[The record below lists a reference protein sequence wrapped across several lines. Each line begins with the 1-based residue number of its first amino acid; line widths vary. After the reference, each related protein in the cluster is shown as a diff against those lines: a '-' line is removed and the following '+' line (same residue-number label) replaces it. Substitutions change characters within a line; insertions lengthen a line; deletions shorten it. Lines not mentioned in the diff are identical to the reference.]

1 MSFPSRGVSG
11 IRSYV
16 SDKLLRRRLEY
27 DDSLSDL
34 EYPIDGG
41 DEIDLLPEDMV
52 DDSGD
57 TDELNEEDEQEV

>member
-1 MSFPSRGVSG
+1 M
-11 IRSYV
+11 
-16 SDKLLRRRLEY
+16 EY

-41 DEIDLLPEDMV
+41 DEIDLLPEDVV